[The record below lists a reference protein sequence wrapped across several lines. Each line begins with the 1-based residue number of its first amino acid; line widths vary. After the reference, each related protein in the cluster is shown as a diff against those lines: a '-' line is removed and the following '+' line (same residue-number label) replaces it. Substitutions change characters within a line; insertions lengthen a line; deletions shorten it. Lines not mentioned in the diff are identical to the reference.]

1 MPENGMWRQVKTPNG
16 DTVSDFLVAGYRDVG
31 VPPGPLQWLP
41 DADVHQM
48 RVTGKPGPRGMELV
62 ITNPSALGFT
72 LRQVTVQVTTW
83 QGARSTR
90 TEFFRL
96 NKTIAPGVTAV
107 LEAPLT
113 RRARPGE
120 RVEYPLVA
128 AAVDAPKPRADRPT
142 KLPWR

>member
-1 MPENGMWRQVKTPNG
+1 M
-16 DTVSDFLVAGYRDVG
+16 
-31 VPPGPLQWLP
+31 
-41 DADVHQM
+41 
-48 RVTGKPGPRGMELV
+48 
-62 ITNPSALGFT
+62 
-72 LRQVTVQVTTW
+72 TTW

-90 TEFFRL
+90 TEYFRL

-120 RVEYPLVA
+120 RVEYTLVA
-128 AAVDAPKPRADRPT
+128 SAVDAPRPRADRPA